1 MLKSHKAKNR
11 WTRAREQMDLTPA
24 GVAKT
29 DSIMAE
35 EFENNGK

>member
-1 MLKSHKAKNR
+1 M
-11 WTRAREQMDLTPA
+11 RAREQMDLTPE

-35 EFENNGK
+35 EFEKNGE